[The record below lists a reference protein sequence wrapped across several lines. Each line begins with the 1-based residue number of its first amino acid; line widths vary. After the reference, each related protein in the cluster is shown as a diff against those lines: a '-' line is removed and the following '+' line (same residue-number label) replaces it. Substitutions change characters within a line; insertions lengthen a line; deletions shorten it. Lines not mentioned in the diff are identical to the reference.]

1 MFCAKLRLFDF
12 TRKIYKINE
21 NYDVLMCF
29 FVCLFVFVFE
39 SKRKDNLQKKR
50 VNFQKKVK

>member
-50 VNFQKKVK
+50 ANFQKKVK